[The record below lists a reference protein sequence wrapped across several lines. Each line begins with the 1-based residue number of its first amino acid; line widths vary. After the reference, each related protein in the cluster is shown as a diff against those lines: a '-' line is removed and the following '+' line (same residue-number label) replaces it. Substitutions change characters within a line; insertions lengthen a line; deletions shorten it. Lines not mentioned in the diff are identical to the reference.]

1 MSHYILKYYLLSF
14 TFFAFSMNIFS
25 QKIGKNVPITENTDQ
40 LKYFFGSLENVQKE
54 KIRIAHFGDS
64 IIEGDVVTESLRDNL
79 QKIFGG
85 NGAGF
90 ISMVPD
96 DYRMRKS
103 ASISFSE
110 GWNEA
115 SLFKRNPDNLP
126 VGING
131 SVFFTSDNDW
141 VKYEVSK
148 LSKTLNSFSTVK
160 VFYKDAGKSCSAK
173 YSFDNSGFKEINLE
187 EGANVKELILNHD
200 NAKSIKLEFSRCG
213 KTLFY
218 GVSLENGNGV
228 YVDNFPVKGNSG
240 ASLYDI
246 NEEVLT
252 DFSTLLNYKLILIN
266 FGLNILSP
274 THDNYDW
281 YEKRMIKVIN
291 HFKKAFPQT
300 SFLIISVGDKGIKK
314 GSKFVSDPGI
324 QKLIEAQE
332 NVAKKTNTAFWNL
345 FEAMGG
351 KNSINDWVNAG
362 PPLAYKDYAHL
373 SYEGGKAA
381 ADLLTTALM
390 KEYENY
396 KNIQNK

>member
-1 MSHYILKYYLLSF
+1 MNYKELKYYLLVF
-14 TFFAFSMNIFS
+14 IFAAFSNHVFS
-25 QKIGKNVPITENTDQ
+25 QKIGKYVPITENTVQ
-40 LKYFFGSLENVQKE
+40 LRYFFNSLENVKNE

-64 IIEGDVVTESLRDNL
+64 IIEGDVITESLRDNF
-79 QKIFGG
+79 QQIFGG

-103 ASISFSE
+103 ASISFSD

-115 SLFKRNPDNLP
+115 SLFKRNPDDLP

-131 SVFFTSDNDW
+131 SVFFTTENDW

-148 LSKTLNSFSTVK
+148 LSKNLNSFSTVK
-160 VFYKDAGKSCSAK
+160 IFYKDSKKSCSAK
-173 YSFDNSGFKEINLE
+173 YSFNDSGLKTFNLKEGSE
-187 EGANVKELILNHD
+187 VKETILNYD
-200 NAKSIKLEFSRCG
+200 NAKSIKLEFNGCG

-218 GVSLENGNGV
+218 GVSLENGNGI

-246 NEEVLT
+246 HEDVLK
-252 DFSTLLNYKLILIN
+252 DFSNLLNYKLILIN

-274 THDNYDW
+274 THDNYEW

-291 HFKKAFPQT
+291 HFKKAFPET

-314 GSKFVSDPGI
+314 GSRFISDPGI
-324 QKLIEAQE
+324 QKLIEAQK
-332 NVAKKTNTAFWNL
+332 NIAKKTNTAFWNL

-381 ADLLTTALM
+381 ADLLTNALM
-390 KEYENY
+390 KEYENF
-396 KNIQNK
+396 KNMQNK